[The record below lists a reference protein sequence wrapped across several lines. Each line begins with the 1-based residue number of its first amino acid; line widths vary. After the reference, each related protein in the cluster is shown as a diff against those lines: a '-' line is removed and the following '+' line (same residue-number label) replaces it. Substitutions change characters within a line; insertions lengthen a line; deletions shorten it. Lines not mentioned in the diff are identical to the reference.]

1 MRGWNRSMRQTKKGH
16 TRIRTAA
23 CILAA
28 LFLSAFPAPGVSAT
42 EARKGAG
49 AEAGRDW
56 QAVFTGESLESDFNE
71 ENFAQA
77 AYELQPG
84 ESIVLSIVLKNEDT
98 LSSDWYLSNEVL
110 ESLEDNSYAEG
121 GAYTYILT
129 YREADGTDRILY
141 SSMTVGGEE
150 DRAEPGRQ
158 GLHQAVEGLEDTFY
172 LDRLEAGESGRLS
185 LEIGLDGETQGNDYQ
200 NTLARLRLR
209 FAVESGIEEDS
220 RDSTSSK
227 NTRTSKTSS
236 REESTSSTDR
246 ESSEE
251 NERTVYRSDDVRT
264 GDENRLFGWS
274 AAAFVSAV
282 LLLCLGRKK
291 RKDRGEGNAPAL
303 RMVSYL
309 ILLYGLSV
317 LGGKGIVQA
326 ESYEDAAYRADWS
339 GSYTYRIVFHAG
351 NQGTFAGTEHVDVL
365 AAESGESRER
375 PEIRLSRDRTAIVVE
390 GLRRGDRV
398 SFDAAAE
405 GAVTL
410 ADGGRYY
417 VQGIRLS
424 GRDNDTVSVTS
435 FEVSGERERDLDYV
449 VAYGIRRD
457 MTAYTIQY
465 QDIYG
470 NTLAASQT
478 RYGSVGDR
486 AMAVY
491 RRLEGYE
498 PQAYNMTKTLVKNEA
513 FNVFTFI
520 YTPVEPER
528 AGENGESGEN
538 EISEETE
545 VSEETEASD
554 EPGETETSEESAAPS
569 ENVAAEEAAAPGT
582 PPADEEAGPETEGP
596 AELLEL
602 DDEGVPL
609 ADGGKSESGE
619 EDGTEAENEDAGHSG
634 MDLYFAWAAA
644 AVCAAAVF
652 TLLFLLLHIFRKRKK
667 KDGEG
672 QD

>member
-1 MRGWNRSMRQTKKGH
+1 MKKDKKGH
-16 TRIRTAA
+16 ICIRKAV
-23 CILAA
+23 CIATV
-28 LFLSAFPAPGVSAT
+28 LFLLAFPALNTLAAGD
-42 EARKGAG
+42 G
-49 AEAGRDW
+49 AEPEDEKEW
-56 QAVFTGESLESDFNE
+56 QAVFTGESLEGDFTG
-71 ENFAQA
+71 ENLARA

-84 ESIVLSIVLKNEDT
+84 ESVILSIVLKNEDT
-98 LSSDWYLSNEVL
+98 LPSDWYLSNEVL

-129 YREADGTDRILY
+129 YREAGGTDRVLY

-185 LEIGLDGETQGNDYQ
+185 LEVGLDGETQGNDYQ
-200 NTLARLRLR
+200 NTLARLRFH
-209 FAVESGIEEDS
+209 FAVERGIEE
-220 RDSTSSK
+220 DSTSSK
-227 NTRTSKTSS
+227 NTRTNKTNS
-236 REESTSSTDR
+236 REKSTNSTDH

-274 AAAFVSAV
+274 SAAFISAV

-291 RKDRGEGNAPAL
+291 KKDGGKGNEPAL
-303 RMVSYL
+303 RMVPYL
-309 ILLYGLSV
+309 ILFCGLSV
-317 LGGKGIVQA
+317 LGGKSTVQA
-326 ESYEDAAYRADWS
+326 GSYEDAAWRADWS

-351 NQGTFAGTEHVDVL
+351 NQGTFAGTGHVDVFVP
-365 AAESGESRER
+365 ESGENRER
-375 PEIRLSRDRTAIVVE
+375 PEVRLSRDRTAIIVE
-390 GLRRGDRV
+390 GLRKGDRI
-398 SFDAAAE
+398 SFDAASE
-405 GAVTL
+405 GALTL
-410 ADGGRYY
+410 ADSGRYY

-435 FEVSGERERDLDYV
+435 FEISGERERDLDYV

-478 RYGSVGDR
+478 RYGSVGDQ
-486 AMAVY
+486 AMAAY
-491 RRLEGYE
+491 RHLEGYE

-513 FNVFTFI
+513 FNVFTFV
-520 YTPVEPER
+520 YTPVETER
-528 AGENGESGEN
+528 AGENGEPGES

-545 VSEETEASD
+545 VSEETEASE
-554 EPGETETSEESAAPS
+554 EPAETEKREESAAPA
-569 ENVAAEEAAAPGT
+569 ENEAAEEAAASGT

-596 AELLEL
+596 EELLEL

-609 ADGGKSESGE
+609 ADGGRNGSGE
-619 EDGTEAENEDAGHSG
+619 KDGTKAERGEAERSG
-634 MDLYFAWAAA
+634 TDLVFGWAAA
-644 AVCAAAVF
+644 AVCAAAVVI
-652 TLLFLLLHIFRKRKK
+652 LLFLLLHIFRKRKER
-667 KDGEG
+667 DEEE